1 MLPANGTPGIMRHLN
16 ARASIKQE
24 MNLHQMKKFFL
35 IYKLIQNKS
44 HFRVINTFPISL
56 SLLAEELATLVA
68 SVASAQLSLP
78 NA

>member
-1 MLPANGTPGIMRHLN
+1 
-16 ARASIKQE
+16 
-24 MNLHQMKKFFL
+24 MKKFFL